1 MKQRS
6 LSVSCLALVL
16 TLACVA
22 PYGYVLFQS
31 FFRDGGLT
39 LWGYFQVF
47 LNETQYLA
55 RFWTSLGLTSLI
67 ALAQLLVSL
76 LAGFGFAKC
85 NFPGKKAI
93 FFVLM
98 ILMIL
103 PLQVTLVPNYLMLDQ
118 LGLLDTYY
126 ALVLP
131 AIFVPLGTF
140 IMTRSFQSV
149 PKEVVEA
156 ARLDGCT
163 TLGGDLPHHRAHE
176 QKRPGVYP
184 APLLP
189 GRVEHGGAAHGV
201 PQGLFHVPYLG
212 GTRRHAAHRGGG
224 ADGLL
229 HSGGATA
236 AVPLRLLQPGA
247 GGGHRAGR

>member
-22 PYGYVLFQS
+22 PYGYVLFKS

-163 TLGGDLPHHRAHE
+163 TLGVIFRITAPMSKSGLVCTLLLSWWSSPWCTSRTFPCTLSRWDSPPC
-176 QKRPGVYP
+176 RPQ
-184 APLLP
+184 
-189 GRVEHGGAAHGV
+189 RW
-201 PQGLFHVPYLG
+201 
-212 GTRRHAAHRGGG
+212 
-224 ADGLL
+224 
-229 HSGGATA
+229 
-236 AVPLRLLQPGA
+236 
-247 GGGHRAGR
+247 